1 MYRRE
6 LTILSIL
13 AFVVA
18 LALTALGGWS
28 DMLGRPFVV
37 SKQHAWNDG
46 LFMIL
51 IAIFLLL
58 LAQGL
63 K

>member
-1 MYRRE
+1 MNKQFFTT
-6 LTILSIL
+6 LAILSFFI
-13 AFVVA
+13 A

-46 LFMIL
+46 MFMML
-51 IAIFLLL
+51 IAIFFLV
-58 LAQGL
+58 LA
-63 K
+63 KA